1 MSLLG
6 WACGS
11 ENIGYRNT
19 RTWRNKS
26 SAASAFEEQMGEGAR
41 AHPLFM
47 KTCLIF
53 NTREYEALFEG
64 VIHTAR

>member
-26 SAASAFEEQMGEGAR
+26 SALSTFEEQMGEGAR

-47 KTCLIF
+47 KTCLI
-53 NTREYEALFEG
+53 L
-64 VIHTAR
+64 